1 MNTFTSARTTVLS
14 ASAVII
20 GALLVSGCSAIQP
33 TTSADPG
40 VPASTVTTPA
50 DSRGYLF
57 NAVEARFD
65 STETVTMEQD
75 LADLLPNQEF
85 AVEGNEAASLAGGIV
100 FGTIT
105 DVAPGVAYTMGGT
118 DDLTDIQLPFTSPDA
133 MWRVAVLTV
142 AIDNGLGED
151 LAGDKTIEV
160 GYVIDGALDLD
171 RAIKGLDAL
180 GKSAIVLNRQ
190 GKFEFDP
197 ELYSVR
203 WSGALL
209 GEVSDDKKISFPGL
223 GHDSEE
229 FVGDLDSVDDVVK
242 ASKKK
247 RKVIHVDIE
256 KNEYVRSD
264 S

>member
-1 MNTFTSARTTVLS
+1 MNTFSSSRSVTLSGLAVVLGS
-14 ASAVII
+14 VLIA
-20 GALLVSGCSAIQP
+20 GCTAIP
-33 TTSADPG
+33 TTTASSG
-40 VPASTVTTPA
+40 VTAQTVGSPA
-50 DSRGYLF
+50 DSRGYFF
-57 NAVEARFD
+57 NAVESRFD
-65 STETVTMEQD
+65 ATETVSVESG

-85 AVEGNEAASLAGGIV
+85 SVLGNDAASLAGGIV

-105 DVAPGVAYTMGGT
+105 KVSPGVAYTLS
-118 DDLTDIQLPFTSPDA
+118 DSNDLVDVELPFDSADA

-142 AIDNGLGED
+142 AVEDGLGED
-151 LAGDKTIEV
+151 IAGDKTVEV

-171 RAIKGLDAL
+171 RTIAGLESL
-180 GKSAIVLNRQ
+180 GQAAVVLNRQ

-209 GEVSDDKKISFPGL
+209 GEVSADDEISFPGL

-229 FVGDLDSVDDVVK
+229 FVGDLDTVEDVVK

-247 RKVIHVDIE
+247 RKVISVDIK
-256 KNEYVRSD
+256 KNEYVRSEG
-264 S
+264 

>member
-1 MNTFTSARTTVLS
+1 MNTFTIARTAVLS
-14 ASAVII
+14 ASAVVI
-20 GALLVSGCSAIQP
+20 GALVLSGCSAPQP
-33 TTSADPG
+33 TSSDPG
-40 VPASTVTTPA
+40 VPASSVTSA
-50 DSRGYLF
+50 SDSRGYLF
-57 NAVEARFD
+57 NAVESRFD

-85 AVEGNEAASLAGGIV
+85 AVENNEAASLAGGIV

-105 DVAPGVAYTMGGT
+105 RVSPGVAYTMSGT
-118 DDLTDIQLPFTSPDA
+118 DDLTDVELPFTSPDA

-142 AIDNGLGED
+142 AVDNGLGED
-151 LAGDKTIEV
+151 VAGDKTISV

-171 RAIKGLDAL
+171 RTIKGLENL
-180 GKSAIVLNRQ
+180 GTSAIVLNRQ
-190 GKFEFDP
+190 GKFAFDP